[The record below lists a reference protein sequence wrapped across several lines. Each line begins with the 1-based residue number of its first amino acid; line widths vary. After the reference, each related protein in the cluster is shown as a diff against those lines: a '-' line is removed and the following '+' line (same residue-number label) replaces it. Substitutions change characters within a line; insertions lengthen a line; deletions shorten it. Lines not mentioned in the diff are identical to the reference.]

1 MYQMRVRIVGQLV
14 RGCQQRVRW
23 NTTTRN
29 TPMRVRE
36 RSRRR
41 LGLITSVTTDTSVLG
56 QLPRQREES
65 AGVFRPS
72 CRRSNAHRGRESASN
87 HARQADI
94 SARKESTSPSLLS
107 SPRNVPLDH
116 NVLDS
121 LLDGIPN
128 WARGPSVAPS
138 SWIRLSHQADSLSEP
153 CWASR

>member
-1 MYQMRVRIVGQLV
+1 MSSYCFLPRPMYQMRVRIVGQLV

-41 LGLITSVTTDTSVLG
+41 LGLITSVTADTSVT
-56 QLPRQREES
+56 
-65 AGVFRPS
+65 AGVFRPRG
-72 CRRSNAHRGRESASN
+72 RRSHAHRRRESASN

-94 SARKESTSPSLLS
+94 SARGESTSPSLLS
-107 SPRNVPLDH
+107 SPRNVPLGH

-121 LLDGIPN
+121 LLDGIPH
-128 WARGPSVAPS
+128 WARRESAVNLAGQADNVAPS
-138 SWIRLSHQADSLSEP
+138 PRI
-153 CWASR
+153 